1 MRGINFPAYLI
12 KGRILFM
19 KIKKSQIREMIEKC
33 KPYIHNSSVA
43 VIKENEYIIYS
54 YTTLMCVYDM
64 EQKKVNYYN
73 SEYYSR
79 TTSYLQNIIKEVLF

>member
-1 MRGINFPAYLI
+1 
-12 KGRILFM
+12 M
-19 KIKKSQIREMIEKC
+19 KIKKSQIKEMISKHN
-33 KPYIHNSSVA
+33 PYMYNSSVA
-43 VIKENEYIIYS
+43 VIKGNEYIIYS

-64 EQKKVNYYN
+64 EQKKVIYYN